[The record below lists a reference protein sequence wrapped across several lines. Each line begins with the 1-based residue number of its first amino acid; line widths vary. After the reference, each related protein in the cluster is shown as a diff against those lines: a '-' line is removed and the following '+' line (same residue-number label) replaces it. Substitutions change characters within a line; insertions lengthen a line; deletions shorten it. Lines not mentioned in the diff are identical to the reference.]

1 MMVFWLVAVL
11 LIAAALLFVL
21 PPLFRSGED
30 GQRARRAA
38 LNASIYRDQITE
50 LERDLDNDVLSQ
62 EQFEQGRTEIEH
74 RLLDDVGDS
83 NADSTVNPV
92 APAAAAASKITAISL
107 VVIVPVMAVLLYN
120 ILGTP
125 EGLAPDE
132 FRPAPMS
139 QQAQED
145 QINQMVMS
153 LAARLENEPN
163 NAEGWR
169 MLGRSYLVL
178 ERFADARKAFEQAVR
193 LIPNDPQLLADL
205 ADTIAMTSGQS
216 LRGRPMELIKQALA
230 ADPQHEKALWLAGTA
245 AYEEQDYRA
254 ALGYWQRLYA
264 IQPPGSQ
271 GAQQMQ
277 RNIAEVQTLLGEPVT
292 PMAPPMTAAGPMSG
306 PTAGP
311 MSGPMAGGQ
320 GQSVSAGKISGT
332 LALAP
337 QLQGKVSAGDSVFVF
352 AQAVSGPRMPLA
364 VLRTTAA
371 ELPLSF
377 TLDDSLSMMP
387 QMRLSGFT
395 EVTVTARISKSGSA
409 TPQSGDLQGNAGT
422 VSTDNT
428 QGLKIVIDQVL
439 P

>member
-11 LIAAALLFVL
+11 LIVAALLFVL
-21 PPLFRSGED
+21 PPLFRAGED
-30 GQRARRAA
+30 HQRERRAA

-62 EQFEQGRTEIEH
+62 DQFEQGRTEIEH
-74 RLLDDVGDS
+74 RLLDDVS
-83 NADSTVNPV
+83 NTDESTSVE
-92 APAAAAASKITAISL
+92 APALGSSSRMTAIAL
-107 VVIVPVMAVLLYN
+107 VVFVPVLAILLYS

-125 EGLAPDE
+125 AGLAPDE
-132 FRPAPMS
+132 FRPEPMS
-139 QQAQED
+139 QQSQSD
-145 QINQMVMS
+145 QINQMVTT
-153 LAARLENEPN
+153 LAARLEDEPN

-178 ERFADARKAFEQAVR
+178 ERFADARKAFEKAVNF
-193 LIPNDPQLLADL
+193 IPNDPQLLADL

-216 LRGRPMELIKQALA
+216 LRGRPIQLIKQALVL
-230 ADPQHEKALWLAGTA
+230 DPQHEKALWLAGTA

-264 IQPPGSQ
+264 IQPPGSE

-277 RNIAEVQTLLGEPVT
+277 RNIAEVQTLLGDPVT
-292 PMAPPMTAAGPMSG
+292 PMAPPMAAAG
-306 PTAGP
+306 
-311 MSGPMAGGQ
+311 MAGGMAAAQ
-320 GQSVSAGKISGT
+320 GPSVTAGKISGT
-332 LALAP
+332 LTLAANLKAQVNP
-337 QLQGKVSAGDSVFVF
+337 GDSVFIF

-364 VLRTTAA
+364 VIRTTVA

-387 QMRLSGFT
+387 QMRLSGF
-395 EVTVTARISKSGSA
+395 EQVVVTARISRAGSA
-409 TPQSGDLQGNAGT
+409 TPQSGDLQGTAGQ

-428 QGLKIVIDQVL
+428 QGIKIVINEVL